1 MFLGVTCEDEGP
13 QSDYSALFSTYT
25 PIAQSS
31 PRFAWKFWDATP
43 QTHGTSGVGDCVG
56 WPFPAT
62 NAPHVLRVG
71 PHPNVLVANDAHDP
85 AAPHAESIFAVT
97 LPDFTLKS
105 DECVIAFRCSVR
117 GARIVRLSSV
127 PDDWTVAIDNENTS
141 TLKAHIVDGVA
152 ALRPGQT
159 EGQTNYFR
167 NFLVIEKE
175 ASGEFALP
183 FYVKVDVTV
192 ATNAELTALRHV
204 RFVGDQ
210 IILRAAE

>member
-1 MFLGVTCEDEGP
+1 MRDLRATIPPC
-13 QSDYSALFSTYT
+13 SALTR
-25 PIAQSS
+25 PS
-31 PRFAWKFWDATP
+31 PRVRRALPGSSGTRRRRLTALPASATA
-43 QTHGTSGVGDCVG
+43 SGGPSPRLTRHTCG
-56 WPFPAT
+56 
-62 NAPHVLRVG
+62 VG